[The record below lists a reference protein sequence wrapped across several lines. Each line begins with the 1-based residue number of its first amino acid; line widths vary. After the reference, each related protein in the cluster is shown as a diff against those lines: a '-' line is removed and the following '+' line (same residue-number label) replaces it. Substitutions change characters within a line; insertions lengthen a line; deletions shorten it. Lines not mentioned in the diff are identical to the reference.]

1 MLILIYSET
10 NKDTISSNLGQA
22 EYSYYFVLKEYRP
35 VLESLGTVVEVR
47 DPAREVD
54 AHYRAARKRGEP
66 CLFLSFSPPNRT
78 LLNLAC
84 PTIPVFAWEFSS
96 LPDEVWLDDELN
108 DWRVPLTR
116 LGRAITHSS
125 FTVDVIRQAMGV
137 DFPVASIPAPVW
149 DRFAHI
155 GERLSASPVAQ
166 GVELE
171 VEGLVLDSWQINLQ
185 AYAPEIYRTGTQV
198 SVAVPEQPTRLRLDG
213 VVYTSV
219 LNPNDGRKNWEDLLG
234 VFCWHFRDVED
245 ATLVLK
251 ITFKDAELILRE
263 ILHHIYM
270 QTPLKCRVVLIHGFL
285 SDPDYERLVQA
296 TSYAV
301 NSSHGE
307 GQCLPLM
314 EFMSCGKPGIAPLNT
329 AMLDYITAENAFPV
343 ECGEEPTFWPHDP
356 RQAFRTLR
364 YPIDWD
370 SLLAAYR
377 DSYAVAKYDPQR
389 YARMAEQARLSLQ
402 GFCSQNL
409 ARERLHGFFEQTLTD
424 TATRSTNQ

>member
-10 NKDTISSNLGQA
+10 NKDTIGANLGQA

-35 VLESLGTVVEVR
+35 VLESIGTVVEVR
-47 DPAREVD
+47 DPANEVD
-54 AHYRAARKRGEP
+54 SLYNDARARGED
-66 CLFLSFSPPNRT
+66 CLFLSFSAPHRT

-96 LPDEVWLDDELN
+96 LPCEAWDEDELN
-108 DWRVPLTR
+108 DWRIPLAR
-116 LGRAITHSS
+116 LGRAITHST
-125 FTVDVIRQAMGV
+125 FTVEVVRQAMGAN
-137 DFPVASIPAPVW
+137 FPVVSIPAPVW
-149 DRFAHI
+149 DRFARISEH
-155 GERLSASPVAQ
+155 LTASPVAQ

-171 VEGLVLDSWQINLQ
+171 VDGLVLDSRQINLQ
-185 AYAPEIYRTGTQV
+185 AYAPKVYRVGTQV
-198 SVAVPEQPTRLRLDG
+198 DLKAPEQPARLRLDG

-285 SDPDYERLVQA
+285 SDSDYERLVQA
-296 TSYAV
+296 TSYVV

-329 AMLDYITAENAFPV
+329 AMLDYINVENAFPI

-377 DSYAVAKYDPQR
+377 ESYEVAKHQPQR
-389 YARMAEQARLSLQ
+389 YAGMAEQARLGLQ
-402 GFCSQNL
+402 TFCAQDL
-409 ARERLHGFFEQTLTD
+409 ARARLQAFIAQTL
-424 TATRSTNQ
+424 AEVSA

>member
-10 NKDTISSNLGQA
+10 NKDTIGANLGQA

-35 VLESLGTVVEVR
+35 VLESIATVIEVR
-47 DPAREVD
+47 DPANEVD
-54 AHYRAARKRGEP
+54 RLYQEAQARGEE
-66 CLFLSFSPPNRT
+66 CLYLSFSAPHRT

-84 PTIPVFAWEFSS
+84 PTIPVFAWEFGS
-96 LPDEVWLDDELN
+96 LPSETWDENELN
-108 DWRVPLTR
+108 DWRIPLAR
-116 LGRAITHSS
+116 LGHAITHSS
-125 FTVDVIRQAMGV
+125 FTVDVVRHAMGP
-137 DFPVASIPAPVW
+137 DFPVISIPAPVW
-149 DRFAHI
+149 DRFARI
-155 GERLSASPVAQ
+155 GERLDASPLAQ

-171 VEGLVLDSWQINLQ
+171 VDGLVLDSRQINLQ
-185 AYAPEIYRTGTQV
+185 AYAPKVYRVGQQV
-198 SVAVPEQPTRLRLDG
+198 SLAKPEQPTRLRLDG

-296 TSYAV
+296 TSYVV

-329 AMLDYITAENAFPV
+329 AMLDYVSADNAFPV

-356 RQAFRTLR
+356 RRAFRTLR
-364 YPIDWD
+364 YPVDWD

-377 DSYAVAKYDPQR
+377 DSYHIAKYAPLR
-389 YARMAEQARLSLQ
+389 YASLSEQASIGLRD
-402 GFCSQNL
+402 FCSQDL
-409 ARERLHGFFEQTLTD
+409 AKERLQAFFSSIL
-424 TATRSTNQ
+424 ATRQEPA

>member
-10 NKDTISSNLGQA
+10 NKDTIGANLGQA

-35 VLESLGTVVEVR
+35 VLESIGTVVEVR
-47 DPAREVD
+47 DPANEVD
-54 AHYRAARKRGEP
+54 SLYNDARARGED
-66 CLFLSFSPPNRT
+66 CLFLSFSAPHRT

-96 LPDEVWLDDELN
+96 LPCEAWDEDELN
-108 DWRVPLTR
+108 DWRIPLTR
-116 LGRAITHSS
+116 LGRAITHST
-125 FTVDVIRQAMGV
+125 FTVDVVRQAMGAN
-137 DFPVASIPAPVW
+137 FPVVSIPAPVW
-149 DRFAHI
+149 DRFARISEH
-155 GERLSASPVAQ
+155 LTASPVAQ

-171 VEGLVLDSWQINLQ
+171 VDGLVLDSRQINLQ
-185 AYAPEIYRTGTQV
+185 AYAPKVYRVGTQV
-198 SVAVPEQPTRLRLDG
+198 DLKASEQPARLRLDG

-285 SDPDYERLVQA
+285 SDSDYERLVQA
-296 TSYAV
+296 TSYVV

-314 EFMSCGKPGIAPLNT
+314 EFMSCGKPGLAPLNT
-329 AMLDYITAENAFPV
+329 AMLDYISAENAFPID
-343 ECGEEPTFWPHDP
+343 CGEEPTFWPHDP

-377 DSYAVAKYDPQR
+377 ESYEVAKHHPQR
-389 YARMAEQARLSLQ
+389 YADMAEQARLGLQ
-402 GFCSQNL
+402 TFCAQDL
-409 ARERLHGFFEQTLTD
+409 ARTRLQAFIAQTL
-424 TATRSTNQ
+424 AEVSA